1 MLAPWWIATCWTSWA
16 ICVSAWTRGAGSE
29 DQQPICLARGWREV
43 EAGFLQ
49 WPACIETRWE
59 RKPSGDPTPYTQK
72 PISEPTSIS
81 VPVETAQPSPAG
93 EEADQELDTDSPLDN
108 ANFLSFEEWKKQNL
122 AKAGQS
128 AENVG
133 GNRRAGSAGKDR
145 RRPTGINNA
154 LDSLGDDGEI
164 ELDFGGF
171 GADASEATRSAAAWG
186 THVLPDGEGVA
197 QNLAADHDGTVD
209 ATGQGV
215 PHTGGPRSKDAGTT
229 CKERFNYAS
238 FDCAATVLKTNPQA
252 KGSSSVLIE
261 NKDSYML
268 NECRAENKFLILE
281 LCDDIL
287 VDTVVLANYEFFSSI
302 FHTFRVSV
310 ADRYPAKPD
319 QWKELGV
326 YEARNTREVQ
336 AFAVANPLIWARYLR
351 IEFLTHYGHEYFCP
365 LSLIRVHGTTMLEEY
380 KHDGEVNRADEEPPG
395 EVLEPTPWV
404 DTAPEL
410 GDLAPSAPPA
420 LYNGDVKIASFVS
433 KACPN
438 PEAAVQLVLL
448 GLWDHHTC
456 SIEEVPPEPFAPGGP
471 IPAGPGQA
479 SPSTV
484 GPWAG
489 DTAATEGGRGGGHAP
504 SPEVGNSKAPSIAG
518 VNTHSSPDV
527 ASTAAASD
535 VTSHN
540 ATSETDTRPSGVSK
554 DDQGANSTRATT
566 TQPPAA
572 NPTTQESFFK
582 SVNKRLQML
591 ETNSS
596 LSLQYIEEQSRILRD
611 AFNKVEKRQLAKTST
626 FLENL
631 NVTVVNELKQFRD
644 QYDQAWRSVA
654 LEFEHQRIQYHQEIQ
669 SINTQLGVLA
679 DELVFQK
686 RVAVV
691 QSIMV
696 LICFAL
702 VLFTRGTAGGYIDFP
717 SVQNMVSR
725 SYSFR
730 SSSPTVESLS
740 GSPGSARAVSS
751 YRRVARHR
759 RQRSNDSQ
767 GGSLS
772 PAVVY
777 APLTPTSDDS
787 GIRRDVRALTPSAP
801 EESLSVSNSVP
812 LLHRSNS
819 SPADLR
825 GENGADGLESE
836 SESMDSAPLA
846 ARSPNTHLAVSHEQE
861 KNAATKMNSMD
872 YHRQILQGKLNNK
885 DKQQASYVSP
895 SDDIMSPC
903 SKKLSDLKGRR
914 FKKIP
919 PIALPFVSERAKKTL
934 DLVEEFVE
942 KECIP
947 AEALFSAQLGEGAQR
962 WTTTPAIMEELKA
975 KARKLGLWNMF
986 LPKNHFSQGAGFS
999 NLEYGLMAEYLGKS
1013 KLASEA
1019 TNNAAPDTGN
1029 MEVFAK
1035 YGNDAQKA
1043 QWLTPLLEGKIRSAF
1058 LMTEPDIAS
1067 SDATNIQLEI
1077 RREGNEYVLN
1087 GSKWWSSGAG
1097 DPRCQ
1102 IYLVMGKTDARNPD
1116 PYKQQ
1121 SVVLVPANT
1130 PGVTIHRM
1138 LSVYGYDDAPHG
1150 HGHISFNNVRVPLS
1164 AMVLGEGRGFEII
1177 QGRLGPG
1184 RIHHA
1189 MRTIGAAERAV
1200 DWLIARINDDRK
1212 KPFGQPL
1219 SSHGVILE
1227 WLAKSRIEI
1236 DAARLIVLNAAIKI
1250 DQGDAKFA
1258 LKEIAQAKVLVPQTA
1273 LTVIDRAVQ
1282 AYGAAGVCQ
1291 DTPLA
1296 NLWALIRTLRIADGP
1311 DEVHLQQLG
1320 KRENKSRREEVT
1332 KRLAWQRETSQR
1344 ILVASGFPKTKSH
1357 L

>member
-1 MLAPWWIATCWTSWA
+1 MMLAPRWITTA
-16 ICVSAWTRGAGSE
+16 ICVLTWIQETGGDS
-29 DQQPICLARGWREV
+29 QKQPVCLARDWREA
-43 EAGFLQ
+43 EAPLE
-49 WPACIETRWE
+49 WPTCVETRWDRRAITE
-59 RKPSGDPTPYTQK
+59 PTPTPTAQSTHK
-72 PISEPTSIS
+72 VTSETSSISIS
-81 VPVETAQPSPAG
+81 VSVEAASASSPPP
-93 EEADQELDTDSPLDN
+93 ADQELDTDSPLDN
-108 ANFLSFEEWKKQNL
+108 ANFLSFEDWKKQNL

-128 AENVG
+128 PENIG
-133 GNRRAGSAGKDR
+133 GNRRAGAVEKER

-154 LDSLGDDGEI
+154 LDALGDDAEI

-171 GADASEATRSAAAWG
+171 GTDAPEAPKTATAWG
-186 THVLPDGEGVA
+186 A
-197 QNLAADHDGTVD
+197 QAHSSGDAA
-209 ATGQGV
+209 QGV
-215 PHTGGPRSKDAGTT
+215 PGADSDVVVEAPGQSAPHAGGERSKDAGTT

-319 QWKELGV
+319 QWKELGI
-326 YEARNTREVQ
+326 YEARNTREIQ
-336 AFAVANPLIWARYLR
+336 AFAVENPLIWARYLR
-351 IEFLTHYGHEYFCP
+351 IEFLTHYGHEFYCP

-380 KHDGEVNRADEEPPG
+380 KHDGEASRAEEEVAG
-395 EVLEPTPWV
+395 EVAEP
-404 DTAPEL
+404 A
-410 GDLAPSAPPA
+410 
-420 LYNGDVKIASFVS
+420 
-433 KACPN
+433 
-438 PEAAVQLVLL
+438 PEAATTAE
-448 GLWDHHTC
+448 DTTKF
-456 SIEEVPPEPFAPGGP
+456 EVPPPEAPSFHIGNAEMRPFETCPNSVTTVELALMRSTEQHKCGTQDAPKESPTYNGNMVSTS
-471 IPAGPGQA
+471 GQA
-479 SPSTV
+479 SP
-484 GPWAG
+484 GPITPSSG
-489 DTAATEGGRGGGHAP
+489 DAA
-504 SPEVGNSKAPSIAG
+504 N
-518 VNTHSSPDV
+518 
-527 ASTAAASD
+527 AASSEAGENKISS
-535 VTSHN
+535 SHGTNTPSGADTVPAMDPLEIIPQN
-540 ATSETDTRPSGVSK
+540 ATSHQDTRPTGASK
-554 DDQGANSTRATT
+554 EEQSAESIRATA
-566 TQPPAA
+566 TQPPSA

-611 AFNKVEKRQLAKTST
+611 AFNKVEKRQLSKTST

-631 NVTVVNELKQFRD
+631 NGTVVSELKQFRE

-654 LEFEHQRIQYHQEIQ
+654 LEFEHQRIQYHQEIY
-669 SINTQLGVLA
+669 SLSAQLGVLA
-679 DELVFQK
+679 DEIVFQK
-686 RVAVV
+686 RVAVI
-691 QSIMV
+691 QSIVV
-696 LICFAL
+696 LLCFGL
-702 VLFTRGTAGGYIDFP
+702 VLFTRGAAGGYIDFP

-725 SYSFR
+725 SYSLR
-730 SSSPTVESLS
+730 PSSPMFGFGSPP
-740 GSPGSARAVSS
+740 GSPGSTRPTSS
-751 YRRVARHR
+751 YRTTPGHR
-759 RQRSNDSQ
+759 RQRSQDSQ
-767 GGSLS
+767 DGSLS
-772 PAVVY
+772 PTMY
-777 APLTPTSDDS
+777 APPTPTSDDS
-787 GIRRDVRALTPSAP
+787 RLGHEERDITSSPEQTQSSPDAAP
-801 EESLSVSNSVP
+801 P
-812 LLHRSNS
+812 LIRSNS
-819 SPADLR
+819 SPPDLN
-825 GENGADGLESE
+825 GENEGETLKLSRKMN
-836 SESMDSAPLA
+836 STPLA
-846 ARSPNTHLAVSHEQE
+846 ARSPNTHLALSNEQDL
-861 KNAATKMNSMD
+861 KAASTMD
-872 YHRQILQGKLNNK
+872 PMDQHRQKLQGKIENQ
-885 DKQQASYVSP
+885 DSQQASYVSP

-903 SKKLSDLKGRR
+903 SKKLSDLKGKR
-914 FKKIP
+914 FKKY
-919 PIALPFVSERAKKTL
+919 
-934 DLVEEFVE
+934 VEEFVE

-947 AEALFSAQLGEGAQR
+947 AEALFSAQLGTGEQR
-962 WTTTPAIMEELKA
+962 WKTNPAIMEELKI
-975 KARKLGLWNMF
+975 KAQKIGLWNMF
-986 LPKNHFSQGAGFS
+986 LPKSHFKQGAGFS

-1013 KLASEA
+1013 KVASEA

-1029 MEVFAK
+1029 MEVIAK
-1035 YGNDAQKA
+1035 YGNEEQKA
-1043 QWLTPLLEGKIRSAF
+1043 RWLTPLLEGKIRSAF

-1067 SDATNIQLEI
+1067 SDATNIQLDI

-1116 PYKQQ
+1116 TYKQQ
-1121 SVVLVPANT
+1121 SVLLVPAST
-1130 PGVTIHRM
+1130 PGITIHRM

-1150 HGHISFNNVRVPLS
+1150 HGHITFKNVRVPLS

-1189 MRTIGAAERAV
+1189 MRTIGAAERAI

-1227 WLAKSRIEI
+1227 WLAKSRIEV

-1258 LKEIAQAKVLVPQTA
+1258 LKEIAQAKVLVPQAA

-1296 NLWALIRTLRIADGP
+1296 YMWAMVRTLRIADGP

-1320 KRENKSRREEVT
+1320 KRENKSRREEVV
-1332 KRLAWQRETSQR
+1332 KRVTWQKEQSDT
-1344 ILVASGFPKTKSH
+1344 ILTANGFGKTKS
-1357 L
+1357 LL

>member
-1 MLAPWWIATCWTSWA
+1 MLVHRWITTCWIPWA
-16 ICVSAWTRGAGSE
+16 ICASAWTQRAGSE
-29 DQQPICLARGWREV
+29 DQQPICLARDWREV

-49 WPACIETRWE
+49 WPVCIETRWDKKATGE
-59 RKPSGDPTPYTQK
+59 SMSHTQK
-72 PISEPTSIS
+72 TTAEPSS
-81 VPVETAQPSPAG
+81 VTVLADNTQVSSPDR
-93 EEADQELDTDSPLDN
+93 EAEQELDTDSPLDN
-108 ANFLSFEEWKKQNL
+108 ANFLSFEDWKKQNL

-133 GNRRAGSAGKDR
+133 GNRRAGAAAKER

-171 GADASEATRSAAAWG
+171 GGDPSEATKPSPSWGAHILPGEDGAPQNQHADRNGAGDTAA
-186 THVLPDGEGVA
+186 
-197 QNLAADHDGTVD
+197 
-209 ATGQGV
+209 QGV
-215 PHTGGPRSKDAGTT
+215 PAAGGPRSKDAGTT

-252 KGSSSVLIE
+252 KGSAAVLIE

-310 ADRYPAKPD
+310 SDRYPAKLD

-336 AFAVANPLIWARYLR
+336 AFAVTNPLIWARYLR
-351 IEFLTHYGHEYFCP
+351 IEFLTHYGHEWFCP

-380 KHDGEVNRADEEPPG
+380 KHDGEASRAEEEIAEQAAESVP
-395 EVLEPTPWV
+395 EANT
-404 DTAPEL
+404 TAGADDIL
-410 GDLAPSAPPA
+410 PPA
-420 LYNGDVKIASFVS
+420 SPLPLYAGNIEIASFVS
-433 KACPN
+433 GACPN
-438 PEAAVQLVLL
+438 LEAAVQLILL
-448 GLWDHHTC
+448 GLWDLNTC
-456 SIEEVPPEPFAPGGP
+456 SVRDASIEPTASAGSAPVPDE
-471 IPAGPGQA
+471 A
-479 SPSTV
+479 SLST
-484 GPWAG
+484 GIRSTG
-489 DTAATEGGRGGGHAP
+489 D
-504 SPEVGNSKAPSIAG
+504 IA
-518 VNTHSSPDV
+518 VE
-527 ASTAAASD
+527 D
-535 VTSHN
+535 VTSLGTGDTKAPTLDANTQFSAADASAATTSDVAPQN
-540 ATSETDTRPSGVSK
+540 ATTEPDSRSSGGSK
-554 DDQGANSTRATT
+554 DEQAVDHMRATT
-566 TQPPAA
+566 TQPPSA

-611 AFNKVEKRQLAKTST
+611 AFNKVEKRQLAKTTT

-631 NVTVVNELKQFRD
+631 NVTVVNELKQFRE

-654 LEFEHQRIQYHQEIQ
+654 LEFEHQRIQYHQEIL
-669 SINTQLGVLA
+669 SINNQLGVLA

-691 QSIMV
+691 QSLMV

-702 VLFTRGTAGGYIDFP
+702 VLFTRGTVGGYIEFP

-725 SYSFR
+725 SYSIR
-730 SSSPTVESLS
+730 SSSPIFGSAP
-740 GSPGSARAVSS
+740 GSPSSTRQASS
-751 YRRVARHR
+751 YLRKTSHR
-759 RQRSNDSQ
+759 RQISDDSQ

-772 PAVVY
+772 PTIVY
-777 APLTPTSDDS
+777 APPTPTSDDS
-787 GIRRDVRALTPSAP
+787 SLLQETRDPSPLTSTPQ
-801 EESLSVSNSVP
+801 
-812 LLHRSNS
+812 LHRSNS
-819 SPADLR
+819 SPADLK
-825 GENGADGLESE
+825 GENEGEDEESSDGLESE
-836 SESMDSAPLA
+836 SECSNPE
-846 ARSPNTHLAVSHEQE
+846 RPQE
-861 KNAATKMNSMD
+861 KNAATKMTSMD
-872 YHRQILQGKLNNK
+872 YHRQILQGKLDNQ
-885 DKQQASYVSP
+885 D
-895 SDDIMSPC
+895 
-903 SKKLSDLKGRR
+903 
-914 FKKIP
+914 KIP
-919 PIALPFVSERAKKTL
+919 PIAQPFVSDKAKKTL

-947 AEALFSAQLGEGAQR
+947 AEALFSAQLGQGEQR
-962 WTTTPAIMEELKA
+962 WKTNPTIMEELKA

-986 LPKNHFSQGAGFS
+986 LPKNHFTQGAGFS

-1013 KLASEA
+1013 KVASEA

-1029 MEVFAK
+1029 MEVLAK
-1035 YGNDAQKA
+1035 YGNDQQKA
-1043 QWLTPLLEGKIRSAF
+1043 QWLAPLLDGKIRSAF
-1058 LMTEPDIAS
+1058 LMTEPEIAS
-1067 SDATNIQLEI
+1067 SDATNIQLDI

-1102 IYLVMGKTDARNPD
+1102 IYLVMGKTDASNPD
-1116 PYKQQ
+1116 TYKQQ
-1121 SVVLVPANT
+1121 SVVLVPANAS
-1130 PGVTIHRM
+1130 GITIHRM

-1150 HGHISFNNVRVPLS
+1150 HGHITFKNVRVPLS
-1164 AMVLGEGRGFEII
+1164 SMVLGEGRGFEII

-1212 KPFGQPL
+1212 KPFGQTL
-1219 SSHGVILE
+1219 ASHGVIIE

-1236 DAARLIVLNAAIKI
+1236 DSARLIVLNAAIKI
-1250 DQGDAKFA
+1250 DQGNAKSA
-1258 LKEIAQAKVLVPQTA
+1258 LKEIAQAKVLVPQAA

-1282 AYGAAGVCQ
+1282 AYGAAGVSQ

-1296 NLWALIRTLRIADGP
+1296 YLWAMIRTLRIADGP

-1320 KRENKSRREEVT
+1320 KRENKVRKDEVV
-1332 KRLAWQRETSQR
+1332 KRLAWQQEASAR
-1344 ILVASGFPKTKSH
+1344 ILSAAGFPKTKSS

>member
-1 MLAPWWIATCWTSWA
+1 MLAHWWITACWFRWA
-16 ICVSAWTRGAGSE
+16 ICASAWSERTGSE
-29 DQQPICLARGWREV
+29 DQQLICLARDWREV

-49 WPACIETRWE
+49 WPTCVQTRWD
-59 RKPSGDPTPYTQK
+59 RK
-72 PISEPTSIS
+72 ITSDSTSYNHKTTTELSS
-81 VPVETAQPSPAG
+81 VTVSIETAQPPPPSR
-93 EEADQELDTDSPLDN
+93 EADQELDTDSPLDN
-108 ANFLSFEEWKKQNL
+108 ANFLSFEDWKKQNL

-133 GNRRAGSAGKDR
+133 GHRRAGTAGKDR

-171 GADASEATRSAAAWG
+171 GADASEAADPTPSWG
-186 THVLPDGEGVA
+186 AHVVSDGTDAA
-197 QNLAADHDGTVD
+197 QNLDAGREGTVD
-209 ATGQGV
+209 AAGQGL
-215 PHTGGPRSKDAGTT
+215 PHAGGPRSKDAGTT

-310 ADRYPAKPD
+310 SDRYPAKPD

-326 YEARNTREVQ
+326 FEARNTREVQ
-336 AFAVANPLIWARYLR
+336 AFAVTNPLIWARYLR
-351 IEFLTHYGHEYFCP
+351 IEFLTHYGHEWFCP
-365 LSLIRVHGTTMLEEY
+365 ISLIRVHGTTMLEEY
-380 KHDGEVNRADEEPPG
+380 KHDGESNRVEEEIAEELPEPASEADTTAKAEGIPPS
-395 EVLEPTPWV
+395 V
-404 DTAPEL
+404 
-410 GDLAPSAPPA
+410 SAPP
-420 LYNGDVKIASFVS
+420 LYAGNVEVSSFVS
-433 KACPN
+433 GACPN
-438 PEAAVQLVLL
+438 LETAVQLVLL
-448 GLWDHHTC
+448 GLWDFNTC
-456 SIEEVPPEPFAPGGP
+456 STRDAPSEPTASGGSAPAPNHISPSMGTHSTGDS
-471 IPAGPGQA
+471 PAANVA
-479 SPSTV
+479 SPEI
-484 GPWAG
+484 A
-489 DTAATEGGRGGGHAP
+489 DT
-504 SPEVGNSKAPSIAG
+504 KAPTPDSNAQF
-518 VNTHSSPDV
+518 SSDD
-527 ASTAAASD
+527 ASTAATPDVAPQN
-535 VTSHN
+535 VTS
-540 ATSETDTRPSGVSK
+540 EPDTRSSGGSK
-554 DDQGANSTRATT
+554 DEQVADSTRATT
-566 TQPPAA
+566 TQPHSA

-596 LSLQYIEEQSRILRD
+596 LSLQYIEDQSRILRD
-611 AFNKVEKRQLAKTST
+611 AFNKVEKRQLAKTTT

-631 NVTVVNELKQFRD
+631 NVTVVNELKQFRE

-669 SINTQLGVLA
+669 SINNQLGVLA

-686 RVAVV
+686 RVAMV

-702 VLFTRGTAGGYIDFP
+702 VLFTRGTVGGYIEFP

-725 SYSFR
+725 SYSLR
-730 SSSPTVESLS
+730 SSSPIFGSAPASPASPRAAPSYRRTASHRRQISDDSQGESLS
-740 GSPGSARAVSS
+740 PTIA
-751 YRRVARHR
+751 
-759 RQRSNDSQ
+759 
-767 GGSLS
+767 
-772 PAVVY
+772 Y
-777 APLTPTSDDS
+777 APPTPTSDDS
-787 GIRRDVRALTPSAP
+787 SLQQETRDPPLPSSAP
-801 EESLSVSNSVP
+801 Q
-812 LLHRSNS
+812 LHRSNTT
-819 SPADLR
+819 LT
-825 GENGADGLESE
+825 LTKLI
-836 SESMDSAPLA
+836 MDSAPLA

-861 KNAATKMNSMD
+861 KNAATKMTSMD
-872 YHRQILQGKLNNK
+872 YHRQILQGKLDNQ

-895 SDDIMSPC
+895 SDELMSPC
-903 SKKLSDLKGRR
+903 SKKLSDIKGKR
-914 FKKIP
+914 FKKY
-919 PIALPFVSERAKKTL
+919 
-934 DLVEEFVE
+934 VEEFVE
-942 KECIP
+942 TECIP
-947 AEALFSAQLGEGAQR
+947 AEALFSAQLGQGEQR
-962 WTTTPAIMEELKA
+962 WNTNPAIMEELKA

-986 LPKNHFSQGAGFS
+986 LPRNHFTQGAGFS

-1013 KLASEA
+1013 KVASEA

-1029 MEVFAK
+1029 MEVLAK
-1035 YGNDAQKA
+1035 YGNDQQKA
-1043 QWLTPLLEGKIRSAF
+1043 QWLAPLLDGKIRSAF
-1058 LMTEPDIAS
+1058 LMTEPEIAS
-1067 SDATNIQLEI
+1067 SDATNIQLDI

-1102 IYLVMGKTDARNPD
+1102 IYLVMGKNDASNPD

-1121 SVVLVPANT
+1121 SVILVPAST
-1130 PGVTIHRM
+1130 PGITIHRM

-1150 HGHISFNNVRVPLS
+1150 HAHITFKDVRVPL
-1164 AMVLGEGRGFEII
+1164 ANMVLGEGRGFEII

-1200 DWLIARINDDRK
+1200 DWLIARINDERK
-1212 KPFGQPL
+1212 KPFGQAL
-1219 SSHGVILE
+1219 ASHGVIIE

-1236 DAARLIVLNAAIKI
+1236 DSARLIVLNAAIKI
-1250 DQGDAKFA
+1250 DQGDAKSA
-1258 LKEIAQAKVLVPQTA
+1258 LKEIAQAKVLVPQAA

-1282 AYGAAGVCQ
+1282 AYGAAGVSQ

-1296 NLWALIRTLRIADGP
+1296 YLWALIRTLRIADGP

-1320 KRENKSRREEVT
+1320 KRENKVRKDEVA
-1332 KRLAWQRETSQR
+1332 KRLAWQREASDR
-1344 ILVASGFPKTKSH
+1344 ILNAAGFPKTKSS